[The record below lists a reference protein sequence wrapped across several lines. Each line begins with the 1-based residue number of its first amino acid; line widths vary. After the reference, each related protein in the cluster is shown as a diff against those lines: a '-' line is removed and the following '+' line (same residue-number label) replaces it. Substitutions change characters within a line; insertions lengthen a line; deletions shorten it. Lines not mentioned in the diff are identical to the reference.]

1 MATLLGGYTVK
12 VNKYVTERNTM
23 SGLVGEEYH
32 EWPSR
37 GIP

>member
-1 MATLLGGYTVK
+1 
-12 VNKYVTERNTM
+12 M
-23 SGLVGEEYH
+23 SGLVGEEYKSGLVEEYHEWLVEEYH